1 METSIQIDSEKS
13 ITLNED
19 QYAVYLS
26 HLKKLETLSDEQRA
40 ELSGAF
46 EEIKEIYPFICL
58 GAVSDPSVD
67 REVRRAE
74 FKGKIDKLE
83 LALETIDKYVPE
95 ECLTLHKFTQ
105 GMYIREIHVPVGAV
119 FTSVTHKTQHPFVIS
134 KGVCDICNEVGDVA
148 RYSAPH
154 TGITEPGTRR
164 VFLVHSDLVLTT
176 FHVTDIKDP
185 DEWISKN
192 TRIENDYFLSVPKCY
207 VRRGLE

>member
-1 METSIQIDSEKS
+1 METSIQVDSEKS

-26 HLKKLETLSDEQRA
+26 HLEKLKTLSDEQRA

-58 GAVSDPSVD
+58 GAVSDQTQD
-67 REVRRAE
+67 RGDRRAE
-74 FKGKIDKLE
+74 FKVKIDRLE
-83 LALETIDKYVPE
+83 LALEKIDKYLPE
-95 ECLTLHKFTQ
+95 ECIPIHRFTE
-105 GMYIREIHVPVGAV
+105 GMYIREIHVPAGAI
-119 FTSVTHKTQHPFVIS
+119 FTSMTHKTQHPFVIS
-134 KGVCDICNEVGDVA
+134 KGMCDICNEVGDVT

-176 FHVTDIKDP
+176 FHATDIKDP

-192 TRIENDYFLSVPKCY
+192 TECENKAIPRSIWKCLTSK
-207 VRRGLE
+207 GS